1 MERTRWFSLSRR
13 ELAVLLLAV
22 SLALAAVGAAQAID
36 AIWGRGR
43 LNVHGPG
50 EASLPPARLNVNTA
64 RPFELATLPQIG
76 PKTAA
81 AIVTDRRRNGPFGS
95 LEDLMRVHGI
105 GPKTVETIRPHA
117 MCAPPPRTED

>member
-13 ELAVLLLAV
+13 ELAVLMLAV
-22 SLALAAVGAAQAID
+22 GLALAAVAVAQAMH

-43 LNVHGPG
+43 MSVRGTG
-50 EASLPPARLNVNTA
+50 EAMLPSVRLNVNTA
-64 RPFELATLPQIG
+64 PPFELATLPQIG

-81 AIVTDRRRNGPFGS
+81 AIVLDREQNGPFRS
-95 LEDLMRVHGI
+95 LDDLTRVHGI

-117 MCAPPPRTED
+117 MCAPPPQSED